1 LGRQEV
7 WDDKIEEWS
16 FHMALVIDGFSHF
29 LPKTFAEELGETY
42 PTGELKGLTGLA
54 YFSDLENR
62 ARVLDKFKIDR
73 QVLTLARPNIWI
85 NMPKDIALKMT
96 RAANDALAK
105 GTKQFPDRFIA
116 VGTLP
121 MLNEEFSF
129 EFDRCV
135 EELGMAGIQIFTNI
149 EGKSPDDPESRWLFL
164 KANRMRI
171 PLWIH
176 PQVRNEW
183 PQDFALDKILGWP
196 FETSLVMSRLVFS
209 GIMEE
214 YPHLKIITHHMGG
227 MIPYFS
233 ERIKG
238 GYEGR
243 ELFSNAKFG
252 SLPKDP
258 LDYFRRFYGD
268 TVLNGSVP
276 AFECGYKFFGPEHI
290 LFATDYPF
298 GPKRGERWIEGA
310 LHQIMTINL
319 PQTEKDQILGG
330 NLQRMMGRC

>member
-1 LGRQEV
+1 MG
-7 WDDKIEEWS
+7 I
-16 FHMALVIDGFSHF
+16 VIDGFSHF
-29 LPKTFAEELGETY
+29 LPKAFAEALNLAY
-42 PTGELKGLTGLA
+42 PTDELRGLSGLE
-54 YFSDLENR
+54 YFSDIENR
-62 ARVLDKFKIDR
+62 VRVLDKFKIDR

-85 NMPKDIALKMT
+85 NMPKDIALKIT

-105 GTKQFPDRFIA
+105 ATKQFPDRFIA

-121 MLNEEFSF
+121 MLSEEFSF
-129 EFDRCV
+129 EFDRCID
-135 EELGMAGIQIFTNI
+135 ELAMAGIQIFTNI
-149 EGKSPDDPESRWLFL
+149 EGKPPDDPEFRWFFS
-164 KANRMRI
+164 KANRARI
-171 PLWIH
+171 PVWIH

-183 PQDFALDKILGWP
+183 PQEFALDKILGWP
-196 FETSLVMSRLVFS
+196 FDTSLVMSRLVFS

-214 YPHLKIITHHMGG
+214 YPHLRIITHHMGG

-238 GYEGR
+238 SYEGR
-243 ELFSNAKFG
+243 EMFVQAKFV

-258 LDYFRRFYGD
+258 LEYFRRFYGD

-298 GPKRGERWIEGA
+298 GPKKGERWIEGA
-310 LHQIMTINL
+310 LHQIMATHL

-330 NLQRMMGRC
+330 NLQKLLKRN

>member
-1 LGRQEV
+1 MG
-7 WDDKIEEWS
+7 I
-16 FHMALVIDGFSHF
+16 VIDSFSHF
-29 LPKTFAEELGETY
+29 LPKTFAEELSKTY
-42 PTGELKGLTGLA
+42 PTDELQGLTGLA
-54 YFSDLENR
+54 YFGDLENR
-62 ARVLDKFKIDR
+62 VRVLDKFKIDR

-96 RAANDALAK
+96 RSANDALTKA
-105 GTKQFPDRFIA
+105 TKQFPDRFIA

-121 MLNEEFSF
+121 MLSNEFSS
-129 EFDRCV
+129 EFDRCI
-135 EELGMAGIQIFTNI
+135 EELVMAGIQIFTNI
-149 EGKSPDDPESRWLFL
+149 EGKPPDDPEFRWFFS
-164 KANRMRI
+164 KANRVRI
-171 PLWIH
+171 PVWIH

-183 PQDFALDKILGWP
+183 PQEFALDKILGWP
-196 FETSLVMSRLVFS
+196 FDTSLVMSRLVFS

-214 YPHLKIITHHMGG
+214 YPQLRIITHHMGG

-238 GYEGR
+238 AYEGR
-243 ELFSNAKFG
+243 EMFIQAGFV

-258 LDYFRRFYGD
+258 LEYFRRFYGD

-298 GPKRGERWIEGA
+298 GPKKGERWIEGA
-310 LHQIMTINL
+310 LYQIMATHL
-319 PQTEKDQILGG
+319 LQTEKDQILGG
-330 NLQRMMGRC
+330 NLQRLIERH

>member
-1 LGRQEV
+1 
-7 WDDKIEEWS
+7 
-16 FHMALVIDGFSHF
+16 MAIVIDGFSHF
-29 LPKTFAEELGETY
+29 LPKAFAEELSQTY

-62 ARVLDKFKIDR
+62 VRVLDKFRIDR

-96 RAANDALAK
+96 RAANDAIARA
-105 GTKQFPDRFIA
+105 TKQFPDRFIA

-121 MLNEEFSF
+121 MLSEEFSL
-129 EFDRCV
+129 EFDRCI

-149 EGKSPDDPESRWLFL
+149 EGKPPDDPEFGWFFL
-164 KANRMRI
+164 KANRTRI

-183 PQDFALDKILGWP
+183 PQEFALDKILGWP
-196 FETSLVMSRLVFS
+196 FDTSLVMSRLVFS

-214 YPHLKIITHHMGG
+214 CPHLRIITHHMGG

-238 GYEGR
+238 SYEGR
-243 ELFSNAKFG
+243 ELFGNAKFVP
-252 SLPKDP
+252 LPKDP
-258 LDYFRRFYGD
+258 LEYFRRFYGD

-298 GPKRGERWIEGA
+298 GPKKGERWIEGA
-310 LHQIMTINL
+310 LHQIMATNL

-330 NLQRMMGRC
+330 NLQRLIEKY

>member
-1 LGRQEV
+1 MG
-7 WDDKIEEWS
+7 I
-16 FHMALVIDGFSHF
+16 VIDSFSHF
-29 LPKTFAEELGETY
+29 LPQAFAEELSQTY
-42 PTGELKGLTGLA
+42 PTDELLGLKGLG
-54 YFSDLENR
+54 YFGDLENR
-62 ARVLDKFKIDR
+62 VRVLDRFKIDK

-85 NMPKDIALKMT
+85 NMPKEIALKMT
-96 RAANDALAK
+96 RSANDALAK
-105 GTKQFPDRFIA
+105 ATKKFPDRLIG

-121 MLNEEFSF
+121 VLSEEFMS

-135 EELGMAGIQIFTNI
+135 EELAMAGIQIFTNI
-149 EGKSPDDPESRWLFL
+149 GGKSPDDPEFRWFFS
-164 KANRMRI
+164 KANETRI
-171 PLWIH
+171 PVWIH
-176 PQVRNEW
+176 PQIRNEW
-183 PQDFALDKILGWP
+183 SQEFALDKILGWP
-196 FETSLVMSRLVFS
+196 FDTSLVMSRLVFS

-214 YPHLKIITHHMGG
+214 YPNLRIITHHMGG

-238 GYEGR
+238 SYEGR
-243 ELFSNAKFG
+243 EMFIQAGFV

-258 LDYFRRFYGD
+258 LEYFRRFYGD

-298 GPKRGERWIEGA
+298 GPKKGERWIEGA
-310 LHQIMTINL
+310 LHQIMAAHL

-330 NLQRMMGRC
+330 NILRLIEKD